1 MDLIWCQKK
10 NMKGVEGRRT
20 WERNYVNRVLIY
32 EINKNSK
39 FKK

>member
-10 NMKGVEGRRT
+10 NMKGVEGRT
-20 WERNYVNRVLIY
+20 WERKYVNRVLIY